1 MNHKAGFVNIIG
13 SPNVGKSTLMNALV
27 GEGLS
32 IITPKAQTTRHR
44 ILGMVHGEDFQ
55 IVFSDTPGMIQAVYP
70 LQKAMMTFVKISLQD
85 ADVLLYM
92 TETGQSDP
100 QKDTKFLEKPQKTNI
115 PLIVLINKIDQTTQQ
130 ALEEAVVHWHDR
142 FPKARI
148 LPISALKKLN
158 TELLLE
164 IITKLLPEHP
174 PYYPKDMLTDKPKR
188 FFVNELIREKILL
201 LYEKEIPYSVEVVTE
216 QFKERDDLIHI
227 SCLIFVERNSQKGI
241 LIGHRGQ
248 ALKKLGIQSR
258 ESLEIFFSKKIFLE
272 FHVKT
277 NKNWRSDS
285 QQLKRLGYIS

>member
-27 GEGLS
+27 GERLS

-44 ILGMVHGEDFQ
+44 ILGMLHGEDFQ
-55 IVFSDTPGMIQAVYP
+55 IVFSDTPGVIQAAYP
-70 LQKAMMTFVKISLQD
+70 LQKAMMMFVKTSIQD

-92 TETGQSDP
+92 TETRQSDP
-100 QKDTKFLEKPQKTNI
+100 KDTQLFEKLQKTNT
-115 PLIVLINKIDQTTQQ
+115 PLIVLINKIDKTIQK
-130 ALEEAVVHWHDR
+130 ALEESVNQCNER
-142 FPKARI
+142 FPKASI

-158 TELLLE
+158 IDLLLE

-174 PYYPKDMLTDKPKR
+174 PYYSKDTLTDKPER
-188 FFVNELIREKILL
+188 FFVNEIVREKILL
-201 LYEKEIPYSVEVVTE
+201 LYEREIPYSAEVVTE
-216 QFKERDDLIHI
+216 QFKERDDFIYI

-258 ESLEIFFSKKIFLE
+258 ESLEKFFNKKIFLK

-277 NKNWRSDS
+277 NKNWHSDS
-285 QQLKRLGYIS
+285 HQLKKLGYLP